1 MKENSTIVFIDGK
14 EYFVDNIRIGEDGR
28 VVYDV
33 YAEHEMTA
41 NDLEDVESFVKKLLK
56 V

>member
-14 EYFVDNIRIGEDGR
+14 EYFVDNIRIGDDGK

-33 YAEHEMTA
+33 YAEHEMTTT
-41 NDLEDVESFVKKLLK
+41 DFKDVESFVKKLLK